1 MTTILLLSAIGI
13 VAILAELVLPGGVLG
28 VVGFL
33 CLIGAVIVTFTAY
46 GVTWGLLALFVLVV
60 LCLLTLSLWMKY
72 FHRLPFTRS
81 LLLNEEVGR
90 DKALDERQEL
100 IGEIGIAL
108 TDLHPSGHAEVN
120 GTRIDVIS
128 EGQQIKKG
136 ETITVVSTSGPS
148 IFVREVGGEEVE
160 N

>member
-33 CLIGAVIVTFTAY
+33 CLVGAVVATFTTY
-46 GVTWGLLALFVLVV
+46 GATWGLVALFGLIV
-60 LCLLTLSLWMKY
+60 LCLLTLNLWMKF

-81 LLLNEEVGR
+81 LVLNEEVGQ
-90 DKALDERQEL
+90 DDELEERQNL
-100 IGEIGIAL
+100 IGRTGIAL
-108 TDLHPSGHAEVN
+108 TDLHPSGRAEIG

-128 EGQQIKKG
+128 EGEQIEKG
-136 ETITVVSTSGPS
+136 KEIVVISTSGPS
-148 IFVREVGGEEVE
+148 IFVREIEEE
-160 N
+160 